1 MNHTSEKPIDTPEQA
16 IVEGDP
22 PDLPVEGYSAVARD
36 FVKSCLNKEPR
47 KRHTYPMLLAH
58 PWLKPLTKP
67 ETITE
72 DIEAEAAEDALAD
85 ATGRLELDNAG
96 ISAGGDGSGDREVAE
111 WVRDVME
118 KRRAGLLGDGQQK
131 PALHAAPLDS
141 VSPVSSPMVP
151 A

>member
-1 MNHTSEKPIDTPEQA
+1 MPDQA

-22 PDLPVEGYSAVARD
+22 PDLPAEGYSAVARD

-67 ETITE
+67 ETIAE
-72 DIEAEAAEDALAD
+72 DIEAEAAAEDALAD
-85 ATGRLELDNAG
+85 VTGRLELDNSG

-111 WVRDVME
+111 WVRAVLE
-118 KRRAGLLGDGQQK
+118 KKRAGLLGDGQQK

-141 VSPVSSPMVP
+141 VSPVASPLVP